1 MKSRCS
7 IDRTGQEGRTQEE
20 TLLRE
25 KGRTWFVA
33 GLLLFGLAALPGSA
47 AEPVTLV
54 MPVAYG
60 THLPGLGDS
69 AEQLVKL
76 VADRS
81 QGSLKI
87 DLKEPGDGTQPQ
99 EILEKVSSGKVDA
112 GFATPSLWAAK
123 LPAASLFAGFP
134 FGPDGKTYIAWL
146 SAGHGRKL
154 YQDMYDQA
162 GFAVHVVPC
171 AFGGGEASG
180 WFVKEIK
187 STDDIKGLRMR
198 IFGLG
203 ARVMSKL
210 GATTVLVPGGSL
222 GSAFDSKEIDAA
234 EFLTPAIDLKQG
246 LQDHVKL
253 LYVPG
258 WHQPQTLLELL
269 INRDRWKALGPERQ
283 GLIETACKD
292 LLASTL
298 VASAELQQQALAELT
313 AKGVRIETWSGDL
326 PKAFRDAWKEVA
338 KEESDRDI
346 NFRIVL
352 TDLENFRAQKR
363 ASAAAPAELPALPP
377 MPSNAGATPPKAP

>member
-1 MKSRCS
+1 MTRAGGDKVRANGG
-7 IDRTGQEGRTQEE
+7 T
-20 TLLRE
+20 
-25 KGRTWFVA
+25 
-33 GLLLFGLAALPGSA
+33 GLLSALLLLGLAAAAGNA

-54 MPVAYG
+54 MPIAYG

-69 AEQLVKL
+69 AAKLVKL
-76 VADRS
+76 VAERS
-81 QGSLKI
+81 RGTLQI

-99 EILEKVSSGKVDA
+99 EILEKVSSGAVDA
-112 GFATPSLWAAK
+112 GFATASLWAAK
-123 LPAASLFAGFP
+123 LPAAALFAGFP

-146 SAGHGRKL
+146 SAGNGRKL

-162 GFAVHVVPC
+162 GFRVHVIPC

-180 WFVKEIK
+180 WFTKEIR
-187 STDDIKGLRMR
+187 SAADIQGLRMR

-222 GSAFDSKEIDAA
+222 GQAFDRKEIDAA

-246 LQDHVKL
+246 LADHVKL

-258 WHQPQTLLELL
+258 WHQPETLLELL
-269 INRDRWKALGPERQ
+269 INRDRWNALGPEREA
-283 GLIETACKD
+283 LIETACKD

-298 VASAELQQQALAELT
+298 ASNAKLQSQALAELA
-313 AKGVRIETWSGDL
+313 AKGVRIDTWSGGL
-326 PKAFRDAWKEVA
+326 PNAFRNAWTEVA

-346 NFRIVL
+346 YFRVVL
-352 TDLENFRAQKR
+352 TDLEAFRAQQ
-363 ASAAAPAELPALPP
+363 SAKTEAPAIPP
-377 MPSNAGATPPKAP
+377 MPPGPRKTAQPKAPGTP